1 MSAVFPTVAD
11 YAEAYRHKSTTPTA
25 VAERALAAIV
35 AFDQQD
41 PPMRFFISVHPEDVR
56 AQAADSTRRLA
67 AGQPRSVLEGVP
79 VAVKDEFDVIGHR
92 TTCGT
97 SFLGPAPAT
106 KDALVVAR
114 LRAAGAVILGKTN
127 MFELGVNPSGL
138 NLTHGTARN
147 PYDPLRDTGGSS
159 SGSGAVVASGLCPL
173 TLGNDGGGSI
183 RIPAALCGVP
193 GLKATYDR
201 VPTDGVAVLCWSLE
215 HSGPLG
221 ATVEDVRLA
230 TEILCDEKLPL
241 PSLPSPLRVGICA
254 AWWQDADPEVTSQV
268 RAAVERLGATVVDID
283 LPHIGYATPVGSCT
297 FLAEGAACLETHL
310 VANAPFSPSVR
321 LAFEAARGVSAPAFV
336 KAQRVRAILA
346 REFETAL
353 TRCDVLITPTT
364 AITGPPYQA
373 DALQHGE
380 IDEGKV
386 NALVHFTFPLN
397 LTGLPAMSVPCA
409 YDTDGMPIGMQIIGR
424 FGDDALTLAVAA
436 AVEKTSPRRRPRVF
450 VDLLG

>member
-1 MSAVFPTVAD
+1 MSTPFPTVAD
-11 YAEAYRHKSTTPTA
+11 YAAAYRAKRTTPSA
-25 VAERALAAIV
+25 VAERALAAIE
-35 AFDQQD
+35 AFDRQD
-41 PPMRFFISVHPEDVR
+41 PPMRLFIAVHADDVR

-67 AGQPRSVLEGVP
+67 AGQPRSILEGVP
-79 VAVKDEFDVIGHR
+79 VAVKDEFDVVGYQ

-97 SFLGPAPAT
+97 SFLGRVPAT

-159 SGSGAVVASGLCPL
+159 SGSGAVVASGLCPI
-173 TLGNDGGGSI
+173 TLGNDGGGSV
-183 RIPAALCGVP
+183 RIPAALCGVS
-193 GLKATYDR
+193 GLKATFDR
-201 VPTDGVAVLCWSLE
+201 VPTDGVSLLCWSLE

-230 TEILCDEKLPL
+230 AEIVCDEKFTL

-254 AWWQDADPEVTSQV
+254 AWWHDADAEVSAQV
-268 RAAVERLGATVVDID
+268 RAAIERLGATIVDVD

-297 FLAEGAACLETHL
+297 FLAEGAACLEPHL
-310 VANAPFSPSVR
+310 AANAPFSPSVR

-336 KAQRVRAILA
+336 KAQRVRALLA
-346 REFETAL
+346 REFEAAL
-353 TRCDVLITPTT
+353 GHCDVLITPTT
-364 AITGPPYQA
+364 AITAPPYQA
-373 DALQHGE
+373 DALAHGE
-380 IDEGKV
+380 IDEAKV

-397 LTGLPAMSVPCA
+397 LTGLPAMQVPCG
-409 YDTDGMPIGMQIIGR
+409 YDPDGMPVGMQIIGR
-424 FGDDALTLAVAA
+424 FGDDALTLAVAS
-436 AVEKTSPRRRPRVF
+436 AVEKSSPRRRPRVF